1 MIPEG
6 ELSTTAVISGFR
18 DPVKSAAETD
28 LLTAWERAGLYLNDP
43 SQGMLVKVWKLNG
56 VIDRETGVVS
66 VVVTA
71 PGGVAPSEASRVLF
85 SGVDITELDL
95 SFDQNMNPFVAYVQ
109 AGQSKFYWYDPV
121 AAAMVH
127 TNLTGT
133 TPRCTMDEKRA
144 FNVSASDILLTYIN
158 AGNLCVRYQRE
169 RYTVEHVLKTGVGA
183 TAKVISI
190 ALNSGFRVQWHL
202 RNYAL
207 TDDPQALIQTT
218 PFLADVVR
226 DLCVKSGVPQ
236 EQINVEELW
245 DDTVPGMLVASEE
258 GYSEQIDWLRDMFV
272 FDKAVYDKKV
282 HWRKRNREPVAWIPY
297 SDLVATS
304 PVALEDTLADE
315 QKLPRE
321 VNINHIDPDGGYAK
335 NKQTA
340 SRRSNLVNARKKE
353 TIDSQLVLTVD
364 QAATVALTKLK
375 MYWGELVDYKFSTT
389 IKYTRLT
396 VTDVVMVEDA
406 KGVWHRMQLRERNE
420 DGKIIEW
427 EAKQHGGE
435 WVYGAKAYGNALP
448 PPTSTTPGLVGE
460 TRFEI
465 LNLPALTDASDE
477 LGLFLA
483 ACGEST
489 AWNGYQLL
497 FSIDQGATYTEAFSV
512 DTPSVIGDTL
522 TQLEAEPPGYTY
534 PSAQTVQVLV
544 NFPLESVSYDQLM
557 MRKNLCV
564 IGDELLQFQ
573 TAELIEK
580 IGERYR
586 YRLSGLL
593 RGRFYMPAETW
604 AAGIRFVLIDPT
616 VVFAPVQRSYLGMD
630 LWYKAVSFGHSVDET
645 TPVAY
650 LYDEGISQREFPVS
664 SVGAVRDGGNNVTV
678 TWVGAARLGFDTAPY
693 HSKYFRGYRVK
704 FSDGHTI
711 DTMSLTA
718 TYNAAPGGVTVQV
731 CALNEITGE
740 GPYSTAIAT

>member
-1 MIPEG
+1 MIPDND
-6 ELSTTAVISGFR
+6 LSDTALISGFSF
-18 DPVKSAAETD
+18 PVKGPSPEDTLQD
-28 LLTAWERAGLYLNDP
+28 WELAGVALNDS
-43 SQGMLVKVWKLNG
+43 SQGLLVKLWHG
-56 VIDRETGVVS
+56 VLQINKETGVGS
-66 VVVTA
+66 VYVE
-71 PGGVAPSEASRVLF
+71 APSVPLTFLF
-85 SGVDITELDL
+85 SGVGITEIAL
-95 SFDQNMNPFVAYVQ
+95 SFDQNMNPFVAYMQ
-109 AGQSKFYWYDPV
+109 GGDAKIYWYDPTV
-121 AAAMVH
+121 PGMTH
-127 TNLTGT
+127 TTLPAGCYDL
-133 TPRCTMDEKRA
+133 RCTLDDKRR
-144 FNVSASDILLTYIN
+144 FNVGDSDIVLSYIR
-158 AGNLCVRYQRE
+158 AGVLYMRYQRD
-169 RYTVEHVLKTGVGA
+169 RYLVEYTLKTGIGSNARLVSMAMNNG
-183 TAKVISI
+183 S
-190 ALNSGFRVQWHL
+190 RMQWRL
-202 RNYAL
+202 RNYER
-207 TDDPQALIQTT
+207 TDDPNALIQVE
-218 PFLADVVR
+218 PFLADVVF
-226 DLCVKSGVPQ
+226 DLCRRSGLKP
-236 EQINVEELW
+236 EQIDVNELY
-245 DDTVPGMLVASEE
+245 DDVVPGMLVSSEE
-258 GYSEQIDWLRDMFV
+258 GYHEQIDWLRDMFM

-282 HWRKRNREPVAWIPY
+282 NWRKRNREPVAWIPY

-304 PVALEDTLADE
+304 PVALEDKLADE

-321 VNINHIDPDGGYAK
+321 ININHIDPDGGYAK

-340 SRRSNLVNARKKE
+340 ARRSNLVNTRKKE
-353 TIDSQLVLTVD
+353 TIDSQLVLTAD

-375 MYWGELVDYKFSTT
+375 VYWNELIDFKFSTT
-389 IKYTRLT
+389 LKYTRLT

-406 KGVWHRMQLRERNE
+406 KGVWHRMRLVERDE

-427 EAKQHGGE
+427 QAKQDGGSRA
-435 WVYGAKAYGNALP
+435 YGTKVYGNALP

-483 ACGEST
+483 ACGETT

-497 FSIDQGATYTEAFSV
+497 FSIDQGVTYTEAFSA

-522 TQLEAEPPGYTY
+522 TKLEAEPAGYTY
-534 PSAQTVQVLV
+534 PSAQTVEVLV
-544 NFPLESVSYDQLM
+544 NYPLESVSYDQLM

-564 IGDELLQFQ
+564 IGDELMQFQ
-573 TAELIEK
+573 TADLIEK
-580 IGERYR
+580 IGERFR

-593 RGRFYMPAETW
+593 RGRFYMEAETW
-604 AAGIRFVLIDPT
+604 DAGIRFVLIDPT

-664 SVGAVRDGGNNVTV
+664 NVEAERDGSNNVTV
-678 TWVGAARLGFDTAPY
+678 TWVGAARLGFDTTPY

-704 FSDGHTI
+704 FSNGHTI

>member
-1 MIPEG
+1 MIPENSVSDNSVHAPFSDTVRG
-6 ELSTTAVISGFR
+6 AVEYR
-18 DPVKSAAETD
+18 TDYET
-28 LLTAWERAGLYLNDP
+28 
-43 SQGMLVKVWKLNG
+43 
-56 VIDRETGVVS
+56 
-66 VVVTA
+66 
-71 PGGVAPSEASRVLF
+71 GGVALNDGSEGMQVKLWTLRVVNDYKEVQVSAPGVPWTTLFTRANVIEQASLA
-85 SGVDITELDL
+85 
-95 SFDQNMNPFVAYVQ
+95 FDNNMNPFVTFVEESGAAYMYWFDSLDSTQ
-109 AGQSKFYWYDPV
+109 KFSALAGGVVD
-121 AAAMVH
+121 
-127 TNLTGT
+127 
-133 TPRCTMDEKRA
+133 PRCCVDDRRA
-144 FNVSASDILLTYIN
+144 TQVENSDIVLAYLR
-158 AGNLCVRYQRE
+158 AGSLYVRYQRE
-169 RYTVEHVLKTGVGA
+169 RYQTEHLMQAGLGTAARLVDVGMNRG
-183 TAKVISI
+183 
-190 ALNSGFRVQWHL
+190 LRFQWWL
-202 RNYAL
+202 RNAN
-207 TDDPQALIQTT
+207 PVAGAAVFVE
-218 PFLADVVR
+218 PFLGDVVK
-226 DLCVKSGVPQ
+226 DLCIRSGLSPSQVNVQ
-236 EQINVEELW
+236 ELYE
-245 DDTVPGMLVASEE
+245 DFVPGMLVSSEE
-258 GYSEQIDWLRDMFV
+258 GYSEQIDWLRDMFM

-282 HWRKRNREPVAWIPY
+282 NWRKRNREPVAWIPY

-321 VNINHIDPDGGYAK
+321 ININHIDPDGGYAK

-389 IKYTRLT
+389 LKYTRLT

-435 WVYGAKAYGNALP
+435 WVYGSKAYGNALP

-465 LNLPALTDASDE
+465 LNLPALTDGSDE

-497 FSIDQGATYTEAFSV
+497 FSIDQGATYTEAFSA

-522 TQLEAEPPGYTY
+522 TQLEAEPEGYSY

-604 AAGIRFVLIDPT
+604 VAGIRFVLIDPT

-664 SVGAVRDGGNNVTV
+664 SVEVERDGSNNVTV
-678 TWVGAARLGFDTAPY
+678 TWVGAARLGFDTTPY